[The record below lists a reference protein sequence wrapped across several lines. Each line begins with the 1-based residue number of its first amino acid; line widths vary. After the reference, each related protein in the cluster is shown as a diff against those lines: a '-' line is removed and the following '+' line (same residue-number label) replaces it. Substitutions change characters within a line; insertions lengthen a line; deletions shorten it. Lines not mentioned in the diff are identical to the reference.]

1 MNSSLERIKEI
12 IKEYKNTDV
21 FDGVKLNEQIK
32 ELTSRLYYIETLR
45 TKAHQDYERVIYGK
59 VKEGFSVARATN
71 EANNVVPKMY
81 EYRRLLESGYRV
93 VDAMRTNISFLISV
107 HRIFSLHLTH
117 SIQKIHNITNY
128 HV

>member
-45 TKAHQDYERVIYGK
+45 TKAHQDYERVIYEK

-93 VDAMRTNISFLISV
+93 VDAMRTNISFLKSEMYN
-107 HRIFSLHLTH
+107 
-117 SIQKIHNITNY
+117 IQKDY
-128 HV
+128 